1 MHEKPNFKFEK
12 SIINDKKNYIAGID
26 EVGRGTLAGPVTVGI
41 VIFDI
46 NNNNEK
52 LLIDIG
58 INDSKKLSPTKRQ
71 KLYKYIVSN

>member
-12 SIINDKKNYIAGID
+12 TIITNKKQYIAGID
-26 EVGRGTLAGPVTVGI
+26 EAGRGTLAGPVTVGI

-58 INDSKKLSPTKRQ
+58 
-71 KLYKYIVSN
+71 

>member
-12 SIINDKKNYIAGID
+12 TIITDKKNYIAGVD
-26 EVGRGTLAGPVTVGI
+26 EAGRGTLAGPVTVGI

-46 NNNNEK
+46 NNSNEK

-58 INDSKKLSPTKRQ
+58 INDSKKINIPRFQ
-71 KLYKYIVSN
+71 RGSNP